1 VVKLTIREPIR
12 GAMEFSDQREIAKPP
27 FLESLKTLLKI
38 PAWWAMCFGIAFGSF
53 VSYSK
58 SAFHTK
64 YLVTLDPSFDF
75 QTLVII
81 LGFVNGLTYAG
92 GAFFGAR
99 LADSWGKKDIR
110 AYGWLP
116 AISIAL
122 CLPLGIAAWWST
134 SVEMNLV
141 FTSLFLIFMGIY
153 LGPSFAIA
161 QTLAPIHM
169 RAMSTALFFFILNMI
184 GLGLGPSISGW
195 MIDIFKANNGEVE
208 SIRYAMTVTSLV
220 FIPSIISFLVVAR
233 KLPEDW
239 ATAEKNNLEL
249 AKSEPS

>member
-1 VVKLTIREPIR
+1 
-12 GAMEFSDQREIAKPP
+12 
-27 FLESLKTLLKI
+27 
-38 PAWWAMCFGIAFGSF
+38 
-53 VSYSK
+53 
-58 SAFHTK
+58 
-64 YLVTLDPSFDF
+64 
-75 QTLVII
+75 
-81 LGFVNGLTYAG
+81 
-92 GAFFGAR
+92 
-99 LADSWGKKDIR
+99 
-110 AYGWLP
+110 
-116 AISIAL
+116 
-122 CLPLGIAAWWST
+122 
-134 SVEMNLV
+134 MNLV

-239 ATAEKNNLEL
+239 ATAEKNNLKL
-249 AKSEPS
+249 AKSEVFMIESFLQYGQWVILVLSILSLVLVSSVKHETRLNGYILTGISRFAGALFFWFLYL

>member
-1 VVKLTIREPIR
+1 
-12 GAMEFSDQREIAKPP
+12 
-27 FLESLKTLLKI
+27 
-38 PAWWAMCFGIAFGSF
+38 
-53 VSYSK
+53 
-58 SAFHTK
+58 
-64 YLVTLDPSFDF
+64 
-75 QTLVII
+75 
-81 LGFVNGLTYAG
+81 
-92 GAFFGAR
+92 
-99 LADSWGKKDIR
+99 
-110 AYGWLP
+110 
-116 AISIAL
+116 
-122 CLPLGIAAWWST
+122 LGIAAWWST